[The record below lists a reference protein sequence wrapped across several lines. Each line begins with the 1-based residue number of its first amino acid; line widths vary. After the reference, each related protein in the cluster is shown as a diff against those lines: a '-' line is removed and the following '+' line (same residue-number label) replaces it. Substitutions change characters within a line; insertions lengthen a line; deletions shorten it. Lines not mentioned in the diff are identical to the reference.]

1 MDETIGVKGGHND
14 RRRTIVIAK
23 NKKKKLEEYE
33 EERYIRD
40 LEKKVKRQQKISLIK
55 TFPLAIAG

>member
-14 RRRTIVIAK
+14 RRRSIVIAK

-40 LEKKVKRQQKISLIK
+40 GSSDKDTYFIRAYGLKM
-55 TFPLAIAG
+55 

>member
-14 RRRTIVIAK
+14 RRRTIVITK
-23 NKKKKLEEYE
+23 RNKKKLEEYE

-40 LEKKVKRQQKISLIK
+40 LEKKVKRQQKIWGK
-55 TFPLAIAG
+55 K